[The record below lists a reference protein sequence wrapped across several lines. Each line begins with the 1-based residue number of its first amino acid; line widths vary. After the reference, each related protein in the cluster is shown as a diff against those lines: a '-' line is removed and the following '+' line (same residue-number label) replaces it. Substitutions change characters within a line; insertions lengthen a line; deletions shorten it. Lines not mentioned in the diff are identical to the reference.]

1 MKEMNAKVF
10 GSFMIVGPL
19 LAVLMWS
26 MFVPELG
33 DLSVSEGLDKLIEND
48 VAVRYGTLVGAVGFL
63 VMLLGLFFL
72 SRTLRGGNSTAAV
85 CAEISG
91 LLLISMLAFVFVAD
105 GAKVDAI
112 EQAKT
117 DRAVAEGILVAS
129 MATETFGGALISA
142 IIALLGV
149 ALAIQKK
156 FHIVVGCL
164 VILVG
169 ISAFVSQIVPEAPWY
184 FGLFGWMGIMLM
196 TLVMGIWSVIEK
208 ETAG

>member
-1 MKEMNAKVF
+1 MNAKIF

-26 MFVPELG
+26 IFVPELG
-33 DLSVSEGLDKLIEND
+33 DLSVSEGLDKLIENE
-48 VAVRYGTLVGAVGFL
+48 VAVRYGSLVGSAGFL

-72 SRTLRGGNSTAAV
+72 SRTLRGGNSTAAI

-91 LLLISMLAFVFVAD
+91 LLLISMLAFVFVTD
-105 GAKVDAI
+105 GANVEAI

-129 MATETFGGALISA
+129 MATDAFGSTLLTAV
-142 IIALLGV
+142 IALLGV
-149 ALAIQKK
+149 ALAIQRK
-156 FHIVVGCL
+156 FHLVVGCL
-164 VILVG
+164 VILVAT
-169 ISAFVSQIVPEAPWY
+169 SAFISQIVPEAPWY
-184 FGLFGWMGIMLM
+184 FGLVGWMGIMLM

-208 ETAG
+208 EPAG

>member
-1 MKEMNAKVF
+1 MNAKIF

-26 MFVPELG
+26 MFVPEIG
-33 DLSVSEGLDKLIEND
+33 DLSVSQGLDKLMEND
-48 VAVRYGTLVGAVGFL
+48 VAVRYGSLVGAVGFL

-72 SRTLRGGNSTAAV
+72 SRTLRSGNSAAAI

-91 LLLISMLAFVFVAD
+91 LLLISMLAFVFVTD
-105 GAKVDAI
+105 GANVEAI

-129 MATETFGGALISA
+129 MATDAFGSTLLTAV
-142 IIALLGV
+142 IALLGV
-149 ALAIQKK
+149 ALAIQRK
-156 FHIVVGCL
+156 FHLVVGCL

-169 ISAFVSQIVPEAPWY
+169 ISAFVSQIVPEAPEY
-184 FGLFGWMGIMLM
+184 FGFVGWIGMMLM
-196 TLVMGIWSVIEK
+196 TFVMGLWSVIEK
-208 ETAG
+208 EPSG